1 MNISDEIADK
11 GMQLGDVFRD
21 YVAENLDVVQAA
33 LEGDTDAILKLQE
46 VATKDIVGQLAQ
58 QNAEAL
64 GLTAQDMQAI
74 ADNAAG
80 I

>member
-1 MNISDEIADK
+1 
-11 GMQLGDVFRD
+11 MQLGDVFRD

-33 LEGDTDAILKLQE
+33 LEGDTDAILQLQE
-46 VATKDIVGQLAQ
+46 VATQDIVGQLAQ

-64 GLTAQDMQAI
+64 GLTADQMQAI
-74 ADNAAG
+74 SDDAMG